1 LSGPDKGHI
10 PFRVESTHGRLLFP
24 LLWFVA
30 SRVLTVKTPIGRKI
44 RPSVVAN
51 GAPLIRIKPE
61 DIADAG
67 IERLPRTVGV
77 RDGLPVLEDGRV
89 LPVSNV
95 VWCTGFRQD
104 YGWIDLPVFGDDG
117 APAYERGVVA
127 SEPGLYFIGLDFL
140 YAFTSE
146 NCGGVGRDA
155 DRIAKH
161 IASRNGRAF
170 AKAASS

>member
-1 LSGPDKGHI
+1 VVRNDHEWPD
-10 PFRVESTHGRLLFP
+10 S
-24 LLWFVA
+24 
-30 SRVLTVKTPIGRKI
+30 TVKTPIGRKV

-61 DIADAG
+61 DIAAAG

-95 VWCTGFRQD
+95 LWCTGFRPD
-104 YGWIDLPVFGDDG
+104 YGWIDLPVFDNGE
-117 APAYERGVVA
+117 PAYDRGVVA

-146 NCGGVGRDA
+146 NVGGVGRDA

-161 IASRNGRAF
+161 IASRNRDGLGYAR
-170 AKAASS
+170 KDVTTTHELSGVVR